1 MNQGSVPYPW
11 GDFAE
16 FINSLMDVQQ
26 VGGLAGELIETFELM
41 KWTERGRVV
50 LGEIT
55 QSTDNTAQKLEQN
68 D

>member
-1 MNQGSVPYPW
+1 MNQGSVPYP
-11 GDFAE
+11 GGVFAK

-50 LGEIT
+50 QCSG
-55 QSTDNTAQKLEQN
+55 
-68 D
+68 